1 MSVHPSSVG
10 AGGVRRAVSPLVR
23 VWRSYPVVSSLA
35 VASTIVAL
43 RAYVLGI
50 RLDGPLGGSA
60 DGSIWESMGYY
71 FARNLT
77 FTPFPHLT
85 LSSDATFFPYGTDV
99 VFQPWSVERDWFYA
113 TLFTHVGLGPWVQLY
128 CVLSLFASLAGTYVV
143 LAGDFGRRRA
153 ALAAGLVTFFDF
165 YSSAQYPN
173 HVNLFTTHW
182 LTLSLFADFLL
193 TRRAV
198 LRRPITLR
206 LVLFRLALLSLSLG
220 EDLGYIAGFAS
231 TSFVLSGAFILAV
244 TGYRA
249 VRERSRPAEAV
260 AGALRAFAG
269 EARRHPLAVTSLAVL
284 GACAAFL
291 YVPLALQI
299 ALDARRFDFTRVPDS
314 QHYASPL
321 RLLLPFFPTYNPVD
335 WRLRLGDA
343 RTSGYSGTV
352 GWTLLVLGLSGLW
365 GARRR
370 WPMYLPGLCLLALCL
385 SYRSI
390 DAPTLKVF
398 PWFSFARDAE
408 RATVVYPI
416 LFATLALSLDLDGL
430 RRGFRRTLAVL
441 VAILAVVEGVTATAL
456 QEHSV
461 YHYPREFFDYMR
473 TVRSAPGAAVL
484 DWPFCVT
491 GGNSVG
497 VVEGLCPYYALNHS
511 DLSYRTYH
519 EKKTVGQYFGR
530 LHPSQLSPFLKAHW
544 DRLFVPDEEDSFR
557 ARGQTRCFDEREW
570 AFFTSFFSLNDFAGI
585 QLHKPLLPPGC
596 VEEFYARFGRP
607 SAEATLPS
615 GDSLAFVPKPPSLAG
630 TLDPVAGAA
639 LVFDE
644 PFEAGTVLD
653 AIERRPSTALSFEG
667 LSGFEH
673 LGGES
678 WRWGEGGTT
687 SLAFFLPERR
697 SLHLRFTFFASSDG
711 QRVVARINGRDA
723 ATRGPG
729 LMSDAGLGEVAF
741 DGEPGWNRI
750 EFESDF
756 WNGKGGRWF
765 APKDPRP
772 MSIRWTRLRIE

>member
-1 MSVHPSSVG
+1 MAPEDALKFGRVDRLG
-10 AGGVRRAVSPLVR
+10 LVF
-23 VWRSYPVVSSLA
+23 PLA
-35 VASTIVAL
+35 VAPLFVAL
-43 RAYVLGI
+43 RAYVVGI
-50 RLDGPLGGSA
+50 RLDGPLGGSS

-71 FARNLT
+71 FAHNLT

-85 LSSDATFFPYGTDV
+85 LSSDETFFPYGTDM

-128 CVLSLFASLAGTYVV
+128 CVLSLFASLTGTYALLV
-143 LAGDFGRRRA
+143 GDFGRMRA
-153 ALAAGLVTFFDF
+153 TLAAGLVTFFDV

-182 LTLSLFADFLL
+182 LALSLFADFLL
-193 TRRAV
+193 TRRMV
-198 LRRPITLR
+198 LRRPISLR
-206 LVLFRLALLSLSLG
+206 LILVRLALLSLSLG
-220 EDLGYIAGFAS
+220 QDLGYVAGLAS

-249 VRERSRPAEAV
+249 VRERTRPGEAV
-260 AGALRAFAG
+260 ARALRAFAG
-269 EARRHPLAVTSLAVL
+269 EARRHPLAVGALATV
-284 GACAAFL
+284 GACATFL
-291 YVPLALQI
+291 YVPLAVQI
-299 ALDARRFDFTRVPDS
+299 ALDARRFDFAGVPDT

-321 RLLLPFFPTYNPVD
+321 RLLLPFFPTYNPVH
-335 WRLRLGDA
+335 WPLPLADA
-343 RTSGYSGTV
+343 RTSDYSGTV

-365 GARRR
+365 CARRR
-370 WPMYLPGLCLLALCL
+370 WTLYLPGLCMFALCL
-385 SYRSI
+385 SYRSR

-408 RATVVYPI
+408 RVTVVYPI
-416 LFATLALSLDLDGL
+416 LFATLALSLDFDGL
-430 RRGFRRTLAVL
+430 RRGVCRTLAALMAMV
-441 VAILAVVEGVTATAL
+441 AVVEDVTATAL

-461 YHYPREFFDYMR
+461 YHYPQKFFDYMR
-473 TVRSAPGAAVL
+473 AVRSAPGAAVL

-497 VVEGLCPYYALNHS
+497 VSEGLCPYYALNHS

-544 DRLFVPDEEDSFR
+544 DRLFVPDDEDSSR
-557 ARGQTRCFDEREW
+557 AHGQTRCFDEREW

-585 QLHKPLLPPGC
+585 QLHKPLLPPAC

-607 SAEATLPS
+607 SAEATVPN
-615 GDSLAFVPKPPSLAG
+615 GDSLAFVPRPASLAP
-630 TLDPVAGAA
+630 TRIDPVAGAA
-639 LVFDE
+639 LVFSE
-644 PFEAGTVLD
+644 PFEAGGVLD
-653 AIERRPSTALSFEG
+653 AIERRPSSALYFEG

-673 LGGES
+673 LGRES
-678 WRWGEGGTT
+678 WRWGEGATT
-687 SLAFFLPERR
+687 SLAFVLPEGR
-697 SLHLRFTFFASSDG
+697 SLHLRFSFFASSDP
-711 QRVVARINGRDA
+711 QRVVVRINGHDA

-729 LMSDAGLGEVAF
+729 LKSEACLGEVAF
-741 DGEPGWNRI
+741 DGQPGWNRI

-772 MSIRWTRLRIE
+772 MSLRWTELRIE